1 MKTFGK
7 IWDNFIHVEPF
18 RLSDLLKK
26 FVSYERAL
34 KTNLYEELIYFCF
47 RMTIFQVKTRWL
59 IINSF
64 QILARYT
71 IRTGILSIVC
81 CRFSVMSISYNL
93 GVFASFYGQFSRP
106 FYGRECAERPKSV
119 VSFRNSCFYFRKK
132 RPLRNYKSYSHVNA
146 TKNPLIL

>member
-34 KTNLYEELIYFCF
+34 KTNLYKGLIYFCF
-47 RMTIFQVKTRWL
+47 RMTIFQVQTRWL

-106 FYGRECAERPKSV
+106 FYGREFAERPK
-119 VSFRNSCFYFRKK
+119 K
-132 RPLRNYKSYSHVNA
+132 RSLFSQFLFLFSQEETLAK
-146 TKNPLIL
+146 L

>member
-34 KTNLYEELIYFCF
+34 KTNLYKELIYFCF
-47 RMTIFQVKTRWL
+47 RMTIFQVQTRWL

-64 QILARYT
+64 KVLARYT

-93 GVFASFYGQFSRP
+93 GVFASFYGQFSKA
-106 FYGRECAERPKSV
+106 FLWERMCGTPKKCSLF
-119 VSFRNSCFYFRKK
+119 SQFLFLFSQEETLAK
-132 RPLRNYKSYSHVNA
+132 L
-146 TKNPLIL
+146 

>member
-26 FVSYERAL
+26 FISYDERAL
-34 KTNLYEELIYFCF
+34 RQICTKSYSIFVSKWRFFKSKQDGWLLILF
-47 RMTIFQVKTRWL
+47 RYWRD
-59 IINSF
+59 
-64 QILARYT
+64 IL
-71 IRTGILSIVC
+71 GILSIVC

-132 RPLRNYKSYSHVNA
+132 RPLRNNKSYSHVNA